1 MSKWSSRVPSSPAGV
16 IILFIG
22 ILCVYGLLSL
32 FIFPYFMF
40 DDWSLIK
47 NISTLSTDTDGNSST
62 HAGNLFI
69 SFAASAL
76 QDIFFFCFTGLI
88 LLIFSMRKPEDDN
101 LAQKLTYLFPQ
112 AKDDN
117 VLREY
122 LESSI
127 NKLGC
132 MSDKSS
138 FVFTL
143 LDYNNDINAFK
154 IQVHFES
161 HLRNLHNKDNFSD
174 PMLSMTL
181 QSDLEEHPP
190 SGLFGQ
196 LEHVKVYNFEN
207 GNISDIGDKSH
218 NYPVDMKDKI
228 FRHTCPFSIPPHSVA
243 LFDAKHWDW
252 SPAEK
257 VHNLRVARFTRSIQF
272 KCINNSGSSVEIE
285 LMQIGSEVDV
295 DKKMLDNHENIT
307 MSLNDVAPGGGI
319 CIKVKKT
326 EIIQN
331 E

>member
-1 MSKWSSRVPSSPAGV
+1 MGKRKIKMPSSPQGV
-16 IILFIG
+16 IIFFISILICYG
-22 ILCVYGLLSL
+22 IL
-32 FIFPYFMF
+32 
-40 DDWSLIK
+40 SLIVVPFFLFDEWDLVGSLRQVSVVTSQSGDEK
-47 NISTLSTDTDGNSST
+47 VVK
-62 HAGNLFI
+62 AGNLFV

-76 QDIFFFCFTGLI
+76 QDILFFLTTGLI

-112 AKDDN
+112 AKDDLI
-117 VLREY
+117 LREY
-122 LESSI
+122 LEKSI

-143 LDYNNDINAFK
+143 LEYNQDIKAFK

-181 QSDLEEHPP
+181 KSDLGEPP
-190 SGLFGQ
+190 PNGLFGQ

-207 GNISDIGDKSH
+207 GNISDIGDASH
-218 NYPVDMKDKI
+218 NYPVNMNDSL
-228 FRHTCPFSIPPHSVA
+228 FRHSCPFSIPPHSVA

-257 VHNLRVARFTRSIQF
+257 VHNLRVSRFTKSIQF
-272 KCINNSGSSVEIE
+272 KCINNSGIPVAVE
-285 LMQIGSEVDV
+285 LAQIGSEGTTDEKCLA
-295 DKKMLDNHENIT
+295 DHECTTMILNEIT
-307 MSLNDVAPGGGI
+307 PGDGI
-319 CIKVKKT
+319 SVKVRSKS
-326 EIIQN
+326 
-331 E
+331 